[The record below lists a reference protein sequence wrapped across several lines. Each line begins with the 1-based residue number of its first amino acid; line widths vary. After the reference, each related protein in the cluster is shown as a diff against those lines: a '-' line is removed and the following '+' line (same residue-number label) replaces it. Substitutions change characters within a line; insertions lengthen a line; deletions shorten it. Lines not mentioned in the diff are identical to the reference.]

1 VVAAVG
7 LKRTG
12 EEEVLATAT
21 KLVFNA
27 RPDPDEEVMVVE
39 MRIEVV
45 VGVREGVWGLRSGG
59 CE

>member
-7 LKRTG
+7 LKRPG

-27 RPDPDEEVMVVE
+27 RPDPDKEVMVVE

-45 VGVREGVWGLRSGG
+45 EGVREGVWGLRSGG